1 MGLGKKSVSP
11 ADALGGRQ
19 DGARQGSRRKD
30 DCGKDGCCKGG
41 GQRRAFARFKALY
54 ENKRSG
60 LCLFEDEHGHLTAV
74 DAKRLV

>member
-1 MGLGKKSVSP
+1 MGLGKKTVPP
-11 ADALGGRQ
+11 AEEAGGRQ
-19 DGARQGSRRKD
+19 SGEYR
-30 DCGKDGCCKGG
+30 DGCLKGT

-74 DAKRLV
+74 DVKRLV

>member
-1 MGLGKKSVSP
+1 MMGLGKKEAPPVE
-11 ADALGGRQ
+11 DAGKRQGGGRENGC
-19 DGARQGSRRKD
+19 DKAGCLKGA
-30 DCGKDGCCKGG
+30 

>member
-1 MGLGKKSVSP
+1 MGPEKKTVPS
-11 ADALGGRQ
+11 AEGAGGRQ
-19 DGARQGSRRKD
+19 SGEYRGG
-30 DCGKDGCCKGG
+30 CGKDGCLKGT
-41 GQRRAFARFKALY
+41 GQRRALARFKALY